1 MGAGVIAV
9 SPITPQAM
17 PNLHLPTVHAS
28 AVQLAAQVNPI
39 AQWGQVITEALAN
52 TKNLATEI
60 FANPAPVLTQ
70 VLTNQLASAVLLGGS
85 IRDFLVASGQ
95 QLAQTPEQLKTA
107 FQQFAAGQIS
117 DGLQTLMGAVLAPII
132 TPILTTTILGDV
144 QTVIRKPVQ
153 NMLNVI
159 DAALPSASGTGWFIT
174 AAFPSLIVLS
184 DVVTATGD
192 GLQNV
197 VNALGARNLVAA
209 LGAIVAIP
217 GSITGALLNGY
228 NGDGAG
234 ILGPNGVV
242 QGFRNALNII
252 ATAIKPTVP
261 APNSAASI
269 PSAGTTMVALSAG
282 EATTLTAKRG
292 AAEADKSSPEA
303 AAPAATDN
311 SAAGAPAAKQ
321 DRRTRGTKPSTSA
334 EAGTEGGTAAST
346 GDGVKG
352 ADEGS
357 ATATGK
363 GTTNSK
369 RDRSKPNGGDTA
381 ASDSGSNSGRSHE
394 SAGKSRGAGKG
405 GQRAAK
411 AGGD

>member
-60 FANPAPVLTQ
+60 IANPAPVLTQ

-117 DGLQTLMGAVLAPII
+117 DGLQTLMGAALAPIL

-144 QTVIRKPVQ
+144 QAVIRKPVQ

-159 DAALPSASGTGWFIT
+159 DTAINSPSGMGWVLAAG
-174 AAFPSLIVLS
+174 FPALIALS

-197 VNALGARNLVAA
+197 VHALGARDLVGA
-209 LGAIVAIP
+209 LGAIVMIP
-217 GSITGALLNGY
+217 GSITGAFLNGY
-228 NGDGAG
+228 NGSGG
-234 ILGPNGVV
+234 GLLGPNGIV

-252 ATAIKPTVP
+252 ATAIKPTAP
-261 APNSAASI
+261 ALNSAASV
-269 PSAGTTMVALSAG
+269 PSAGATMVALSAG

-292 AAEADKSSPEA
+292 AAEADRP
-303 AAPAATDN
+303 APTVASDATDN

-321 DRRTRGTKPSTSA
+321 DLRTRGTKPSTST
-334 EAGTEGGTAAST
+334 EAGAEGGTAAST

-357 ATATGK
+357 ATGK
-363 GTTNSK
+363 GATNSK
-369 RDRSKPNGGDTA
+369 RDRSKTKGGDSA

-394 SAGKSRGAGKG
+394 SAGKSRGGGKG

-411 AGGD
+411 AGGE